1 MAGDIHFDGGDDLE
15 KELESVGKRGG
26 PQTGSIGEVVGS
38 GKNRLNPAR
47 DWVPRSQINQP
58 GIIAMTER
66 RDSTRLNPAQIRRMK
81 WKLKVSVISEL
92 KRFPKVLVSGVFVGR
107 KAKAEPLDLGRGSF
121 L

>member
-1 MAGDIHFDGGDDLE
+1 VE
-15 KELESVGKRGG
+15 
-26 PQTGSIGEVVGS
+26 
-38 GKNRLNPAR
+38 KNRLNPAR

-58 GIIAMTER
+58 GMTER